1 MIVKNNLESL
11 NGSERIY
18 KMKRIHFYLGY
29 LIYFITKAEVAMGV
43 HMLRPDLL

>member
-29 LIYFITKAEVAMGV
+29 LLYLISKA
-43 HMLRPDLL
+43 